1 MPEDGTMNVFHHKY
15 RSEKAFIKF
24 IQENNLMAF
33 SNFFVLINGS
43 EKKET
48 ANMEKWVCHHLP
60 EIIQNENKR
69 YVVNTSRLE
78 KEVIFYGFDE
88 REGQNNWGE
97 SSVQEAIVKLIQA
110 FRERDLKQKETLTR
124 AKEEMDAL
132 FYYNPSL
139 ILALDI
145 RGKVMALNYET
156 EKQLG
161 FGKSDLC
168 KRSAIHLIKMGDRD
182 RARKYFEKAQI
193 GQPTSATLEI
203 CDRAGRHLPFS
214 ITFIPILIENE
225 VKGYFAVGINQSAQ
239 KEAEN
244 KLSHLAYHDAL
255 TGLANRFLFEQS
267 LNYLTKR
274 AKEEKEMLA
283 VLFLDLDRFK
293 LINDTAGHFVGD
305 RILQQAIERIK
316 GELKPDQFI
325 ARFEGDKFSI
335 IIPHIQDEQPVE
347 DLARRIRHAFDPPF
361 VYEETE
367 YFLSISIGV
376 SIYPRDGIND
386 EQLMKRAD
394 IALYSAKSIGQSSVV
409 YYTPNMDVEFND
421 RVEFES
427 YLRKALKKREFLLY
441 YQPQVSISTGK
452 LSGCEALIR
461 WNHPK
466 LGLVAPVHFIPLA
479 EEIGLIEEIGLWVL
493 ETACRQVRLWQ
504 EKGLEPFPI
513 SINVSFRQFLKKDFV
528 DEVRKI
534 IQLEQIDPKW
544 IHIEITESTTVQ
556 DLQYSIG
563 QVKELKRIGVSVS
576 LDDFGTGYSA
586 LSVLKDFSLDILKI
600 DRSFIRNLGSDQQD
614 EAIVK
619 AIIMMCQGLQLK
631 TVAEGVETEIQLE
644 LLKSFGCEVAQG
656 YYYSKPIPSETFEE
670 EYLKAASF

>member
-1 MPEDGTMNVFHHKY
+1 MNVFHHKY

-69 YVVNTSRLE
+69 YVVNTSGLE

-110 FRERDLKQKETLTR
+110 FGERDLKQKETLTR

-168 KRSAIHLIKMGDRD
+168 KRSAIHLIKMGDRE

-274 AKEEKEMLA
+274 AKEEKEKLA

-631 TVAEGVETEIQLE
+631 TVVEGVETEIQLE

>member
-1 MPEDGTMNVFHHKY
+1 MNVFHHKY
-15 RSEKAFIKF
+15 RSEKAFISF
-24 IQENNLMAF
+24 IRRNQLAT
-33 SNFFVLINGS
+33 SSHIFVLINGGRENETS
-43 EKKET
+43 E
-48 ANMEKWVCHHLP
+48 MEKWVCTHIP
-60 EIIQNENKR
+60 RIIQNESKR
-69 YVVNTSRLE
+69 YFINNNALE
-78 KEVIFYGFDE
+78 EELVFYCFDE
-88 REGQNNWGE
+88 PKEQNDSENHINRK
-97 SSVQEAIVKLIQA
+97 ALIKLIEA
-110 FRERDLKQKETLTR
+110 FGEHNWKLSETLTR
-124 AKEEMDAL
+124 GKNEMEAL
-132 FYYNPSL
+132 FYYNPNL
-139 ILALDI
+139 ILALDVE
-145 RGKVMALNYET
+145 GKVVAINYET

-168 KRSAIHLIKMGDRD
+168 ERSAIHLIEMGDRE
-182 RARKYFEKAQI
+182 RAVKYFGKAQV
-193 GQPTSATLEI
+193 GHPTSATLEI
-203 CDRAGRHLPFS
+203 CDRSGRHLPFS
-214 ITFIPILIENE
+214 ITLIPVMFEKQ

-267 LNYLTKR
+267 LNYLIKR
-274 AKEEKEMLA
+274 GKEENDQLA

-293 LINDTAGHFVGD
+293 LINDSAGHFVGD

-316 GELKPDQFI
+316 GELLPDQLL

-335 IIPHIQDEQPVE
+335 ILPHIQNEEPVE
-347 DLARRIRHAFDPPF
+347 DLARRIHQVFVPPF
-361 VYEETE
+361 VFEENE

-376 SIYPRDGIND
+376 SFYPRDGIND

-394 IALYSAKSIGQSSVV
+394 IALYSAKSISQSSVA
-409 YYTPNMDVEFND
+409 YYRPNMDVEFND

-452 LSGCEALIR
+452 LTGCEALIR
-461 WNHPK
+461 WKHPK
-466 LGLVAPVHFIPLA
+466 LGLVPPVHFIPLA

-493 ETACRQVRLWQ
+493 ETACRQVKVWQ
-504 EKGLEPFPI
+504 EKGLDPFPI

-534 IQLEQIDPKW
+534 IQAEQIDPKW

-600 DRSFIRNLGSDQQD
+600 DRSFIRNLGSDHQD
-614 EAIVK
+614 GAIVK

-631 TVAEGVETEIQLE
+631 TVAEGVETESQLE
-644 LLKSFGCEVAQG
+644 LLKSYGCEVAQG

-670 EYLKAASF
+670 EYLKAASL